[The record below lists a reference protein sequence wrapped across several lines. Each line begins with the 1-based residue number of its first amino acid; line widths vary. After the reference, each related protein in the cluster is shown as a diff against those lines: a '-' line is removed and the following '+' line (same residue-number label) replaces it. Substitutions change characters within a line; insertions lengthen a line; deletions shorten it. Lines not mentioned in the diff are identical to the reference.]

1 MNCKLSKAFRWIAVP
16 FMFPIGMLLG
26 HWFGMLNALFPY
38 SYIGLFFF
46 WIICG
51 ACTSFGCILLPAC
64 VAPNHKIKVAKIALI
79 LQAIFIVA
87 SMVIAFASRIYEGK
101 ELAEYIIS
109 MVGTI
114 VGVIWCQFNIQEIFE
129 QNS

>member
-1 MNCKLSKAFRWIAVP
+1 MKPKLLNALRWIAVP
-16 FMFPIGMLLG
+16 FMFPIGMFSG

-87 SMVIAFASRIYEGK
+87 SIVIAFASRIYEGK
-101 ELAEYIIS
+101 ELAEYIVS

-114 VGVIWCQFNIQEIFE
+114 AGAIWCKCNIEDMFK
-129 QNS
+129 

>member
-1 MNCKLSKAFRWIAVP
+1 MNPKLSNVLRWIAVP
-16 FMFPIGMLLG
+16 LMFPIGMILG
-26 HWFGMLNALFPY
+26 HCFGMLNALFPH

-87 SMVIAFASRIYEGK
+87 SIVIAFASRIYEGK

-114 VGVIWCQFNIQEIFE
+114 VGAIWCKCNIEDIFK
-129 QNS
+129 